1 MSPDLVNEFCSATF
15 KMLTK
20 SLVVKGKSQSLDKVS
35 LQRKNEH
42 YRPMLSQLLHAYK
55 IQSLCLFSILIT
67 AHGGT
72 FKNKAFIKLN
82 PD

>member
-20 SLVVKGKSQSLDKVS
+20 SLVVKSQSLDKVS
-35 LQRKNEH
+35 LQSKNEH

-55 IQSLCLFSILIT
+55 IQSLCLSSILIT
-67 AHGGT
+67 AHDGT